1 MPNNQAVKPLLFL
14 SALMSL
20 AISGCDEHHDT
31 TAAQQAPKVTY
42 ITVNPQAVSLYTEL
56 PGRTLAYRVAD
67 IRPQVSGVILK
78 RHFTEGSDVDAGQS
92 LYQIDPAP
100 FKAAV
105 DRAAAQ
111 VDQAVADARMAQ
123 VTLDRYRSLM
133 GPQYVSRQEYDQA
146 VATAA
151 QAKATTDSA
160 RAALKSA
167 QIDLAR
173 TRVIS
178 PLTGRIGLSSVTEG
192 ALVQSEQTD
201 ALATVQQLD
210 PLYVDITQ
218 SADDFLHLQQQL
230 ASGQLQQVNGKV
242 PLQVILSDGS
252 VYSHPGSVAFSD
264 VTVDKTTGSIT
275 LRAIVPNPD
284 HQLLPGMFVRAK
296 LDQGHDVKA
305 LLVPQQAIVRT
316 ARGDATVVTVDTE
329 HKVAIREVEVIP
341 AANNQLIVKQ
351 GLKAGDHVVI
361 SGGQRVNPG
370 MLVTPIERSE
380 TAQQE
385 NQD

>member
-1 MPNNQAVKPLLFL
+1 MPTIQAAKPLLFL
-14 SALMSL
+14 SALMSFS
-20 AISGCDEHHDT
+20 ITGCDDHQDS
-31 TAAQQAPKVTY
+31 ASAQQTPKVTY
-42 ITVNPQAVSLYTEL
+42 ITVNPQTVSLYTEL

-78 RHFTEGSDVDAGQS
+78 RHFTEGSDVVAGQS

-100 FKAAV
+100 FKASV

-133 GPQYVSRQEYDQA
+133 GPQYVSRQDYDQA

-173 TRVIS
+173 TRVVS
-178 PLTGRIGLSSVTEG
+178 PLTGRIGLSTVTEG

-201 ALATVQQLD
+201 SLATVQQLD

-230 ASGQLQQVNGKV
+230 SSGQLQQVEGKV
-242 PLQVILSDGS
+242 PLQIMLSDGTM
-252 VYSHPGSVAFSD
+252 YSHQGSVAFSD
-264 VTVDKTTGSIT
+264 VTVDKTTGTIT

-296 LDQGHDVKA
+296 LDQGRDVKA
-305 LLVPQQAIVRT
+305 LLVPQQAIVRS
-316 ARGDATVVTVDTE
+316 ARGDATVVTVDA
-329 HKVAIREVEVIP
+329 HNKVAIREVEVTP
-341 AANNQLIVKQ
+341 TANNQLIVKQ
-351 GLKAGDHVVI
+351 GLTAGDHVVI

-370 MLVTPIERSE
+370 MLVTPIERPE

>member
-20 AISGCDEHHDT
+20 PISGCDDHHDT
-31 TAAQQAPKVTY
+31 ATAEQTPKVTY
-42 ITVNPQAVSLYTEL
+42 LTVNPQAVSLYTEL

-78 RHFTEGSDVDAGQS
+78 RQFTEGSDVGAGQS

-105 DRAAAQ
+105 DRTAAQ

-151 QAKATTDSA
+151 QAQATTDSA

-167 QIDLAR
+167 QIDLTR

-178 PLTGRIGLSSVTEG
+178 PLTGRIGLSTVTEG

-218 SADDFLHLQQQL
+218 STDDFLHLQQQL
-230 ASGQLQQVNGKV
+230 ASGQLQQVYGKV
-242 PLQVILSDGS
+242 SLHVILSDGPS
-252 VYSHPGSVAFSD
+252 YPHQGSVAFSD

-275 LRAIVPNPD
+275 LRAIVPNPG

-296 LDQGHDVKA
+296 LDQGHDVNA

-316 ARGDATVVTVDTE
+316 ARGDATVVIVDT
-329 HKVAIREVEVIP
+329 HNKVAIREVEVTP

-351 GLKAGDHVVI
+351 GITAGDHVVI
-361 SGGQRVNPG
+361 AGGQRVNPG
-370 MLVTPIERSE
+370 MLVTPIESSG
-380 TAQQE
+380 TA
-385 NQD
+385 

>member
-14 SALMSL
+14 SVLMSL
-20 AISGCDEHHDT
+20 PITGCDDHHDT
-31 TAAQQAPKVTY
+31 ATAEQTPKVTY
-42 ITVNPQAVSLYTEL
+42 LTVKPQAVSLYTEL
-56 PGRTLAYRVAD
+56 PGRTLAYRVAE

-78 RHFTEGSDVDAGQS
+78 RHFTEGSDVEAGQS

-151 QAKATTDSA
+151 QAQATTDSA

-167 QIDLAR
+167 QIDLTR

-178 PLTGRIGLSSVTEG
+178 PLTGRIGLSTVTEG

-242 PLQVILSDGS
+242 PLQVILSDGAS
-252 VYSHPGSVAFSD
+252 YPHQGSVAFSD

-275 LRAIVPNPD
+275 LRAIVPNPG

-296 LDQGHDVKA
+296 LDQGHDVNA

-316 ARGDATVVTVDTE
+316 ARGDATVVIVDT
-329 HKVAIREVEVIP
+329 HNKVAIREVEVTP

-351 GLKAGDHVVI
+351 GITAGDHVVI
-361 SGGQRVNPG
+361 AGGQRVNPG
-370 MLVTPIERSE
+370 MLVTPIESSG
-380 TAQQE
+380 TAQ
-385 NQD
+385 

>member
-1 MPNNQAVKPLLFL
+1 MPTIQAAKPLLFL
-14 SALMSL
+14 SALMSFS
-20 AISGCDEHHDT
+20 ITGCDDHQDS
-31 TAAQQAPKVTY
+31 ASAQQTPKVTY
-42 ITVNPQAVSLYTEL
+42 ITVNPQTVSLYTEL

-78 RHFTEGSDVDAGQS
+78 RHFTEGSDVVAGQS

-100 FKAAV
+100 FKASV

-133 GPQYVSRQEYDQA
+133 GPQYVSRQDYDQA

-173 TRVIS
+173 TRVVS
-178 PLTGRIGLSSVTEG
+178 PLTGRIGLSTVTEG

-201 ALATVQQLD
+201 SLARVQQLD

-230 ASGQLQQVNGKV
+230 SSGQLQQVEGKV
-242 PLQVILSDGS
+242 PLQIMLSDGTL
-252 VYSHPGSVAFSD
+252 YSHQGSVAFSD
-264 VTVDKTTGSIT
+264 VTVDKTTGAIT

-296 LDQGHDVKA
+296 LDQGRDVKA
-305 LLVPQQAIVRT
+305 LLVPQQAIVRS
-316 ARGDATVVTVDTE
+316 ARGDATVVTVDA
-329 HKVAIREVEVIP
+329 HNKVAIREVEVTP
-341 AANNQLIVKQ
+341 TANNQLIVKQ
-351 GLKAGDHVVI
+351 GLTAGDHVVI

-370 MLVTPIERSE
+370 MLVTPIERPE
-380 TAQQE
+380 TTQQE

>member
-20 AISGCDEHHDT
+20 PISGCDDHHDT
-31 TAAQQAPKVTY
+31 ATAEQTPKVTY

-78 RHFTEGSDVDAGQS
+78 RHFTEGSDVGAGQS

-105 DRAAAQ
+105 DRTAAQ

-151 QAKATTDSA
+151 QAQATTDSA

-167 QIDLAR
+167 QIDLTR

-178 PLTGRIGLSSVTEG
+178 PLTGRIGLSTVTEG

-218 SADDFLHLQQQL
+218 SADEFLHLQQQL
-230 ASGQLQQVNGKV
+230 ASGQLQQVDGKV
-242 PLQVILSDGS
+242 SLHVILSDGS
-252 VYSHPGSVAFSD
+252 SYPHQGSVAFSD

-296 LDQGHDVKA
+296 LDQGHDVNA

-316 ARGDATVVTVDTE
+316 ARGDATVVIVDA
-329 HKVAIREVEVIP
+329 HNKVAIREVEVTP

-351 GLKAGDHVVI
+351 GITAGDHVVI
-361 SGGQRVNPG
+361 AGGQRVNPG
-370 MLVTPIERSE
+370 MLVTPIESSG